1 MSQDHLAALMQTH
14 EDALRAHPED
24 RTPHTAIL
32 SILRGL
38 ERSEITLRQA
48 LKLLSAQALRLDD
61 PPAHQALYRQVAV
74 ALLQMEHA
82 EESPPGSPTH

>member
-1 MSQDHLAALMQTH
+1 MSQAHLAALIQVH
-14 EDALRAHPED
+14 QEALRVHPGD
-24 RTPHTAIL
+24 RTPHAAIL

-48 LKLLSAQALRLDD
+48 LKLLSVQALRLDD

-74 ALLQMEHA
+74 ALLQMEH
-82 EESPPGSPTH
+82 EE